1 MLSACRSPRT
11 NEWLAL
17 FLVALLGSLS
27 LSGCSGLTSANNPA
41 SHSSGNG
48 SSASPSITAQPVS
61 ADVTVGQTASFSV
74 AVTGTAPFS
83 YQWLKNGTAVI
94 GATSSKYT
102 TPPTTDA
109 DNRTLFVVVVSNSA
123 GSVTSNAATLNVA
136 VAAGVAVQVSPS
148 SATVALGS
156 TQQFVPTVTGSS
168 NAAVNWTVSGSGCS
182 GAACGTISEGGL
194 YTSPASVPSPA
205 TVKVIATSVADPT
218 KSASASIAIVA
229 ATAVLLSISPAS
241 ATVPTNSTD
250 SFTATVT
257 GTKDTAVA
265 WSLTGAGCSGAACG
279 TLATSASSAVYQA
292 PVVAPSPA
300 NVNVVA
306 TSMAN
311 SSTRASANVTIMP
324 VVVVSVTPASTS
336 VATGAT
342 QQLSSSVGGTS
353 NTAVTWTVQGAGCSG
368 AACGTISST
377 GLYTAPSAV
386 PSPATVT
393 VIATSAADSSKTAS
407 ASIVIF
413 SPSATNTIDGLNIPN
428 GHPRLFWNAGRVTTA
443 QSWVASTGYAG
454 LNTASARPLD
464 DYDMAFTCFT
474 MSGAVATGACSQVIT
489 DALALGPSGTNGA
502 GAGDDNMRR
511 NGEWIMLVL
520 DWLAPGCG
528 RAQCLT
534 SSQVTTLTNNWN
546 TWQSNQDNVTQTW
559 GNVGMPANNYFAGQF
574 RNDFDFGVATY
585 GNNPNAATN
594 LNYGVNSRWPD
605 LLNFV
610 SPSGTGKNGSHGYA
624 LHSQEGG
631 GEYGRYSLNYYAL
644 PLASS
649 VLLGRDMWIETTAF
663 KSGVFQTIYNT
674 MPTTTTSRAMWDMFT
689 WGDDEN
695 WQAGAGCGYQSHNG
709 PDGHGGCGASSQYY
723 GDFMQAAANEFPGTA
738 VGKLA
743 RQWIS
748 TVNPAIGPIHKSVD
762 PGGSSQAYSTMPL
775 DYYSSGAQYMYSRSD
790 WTASGTS
797 MLWQMGLYNGD
808 NVLSVPWGG
817 GHSHQDAGTFQAFR
831 KGVPIIRETM
841 AYSETVAGYN
851 GVGTADAA
859 TGFAHNIPLLGGQAS
874 INVFG
879 GCSDGPGIVKRLETQ
894 PNYSFAVTDL
904 TLTYKN
910 NACDSGHPER
920 ENPYVVSVVREYYY
934 LRGINTL
941 VIIDR
946 LQTDVATRSTTF
958 VSHCETTPRVS
969 SAAIACIDGTQ
980 EALYTALVPAAP
992 TIAVVTE
999 NASSANAANWQY
1011 RIEANNPNP
1020 GNVVSYNLYTIQ
1032 LGDASGFSALTP
1044 GVVDSSPGNP
1054 SSGTFTITLD
1064 ANDSLVINKGIVSS
1078 GGTIKV
1084 AGSTNALATTVQS
1097 MTITDS
1103 GPVWQ

>member
-27 LSGCSGLTSANNPA
+27 LSGCSGLTSANSPA
-41 SHSSGNG
+41 SHPSGNG
-48 SSASPSITAQPVS
+48 SSTSPSITVQPVS

-941 VIIDR
+941 VIVDR

-1054 SSGTFTITLD
+1054 SSGTLTITLD